1 MKKLV
6 LVLGLSGLVLMGC
19 ESEEVKKE
27 AQEVKNSLEN
37 IENDVSSIEE
47 MLKESEAEKERAD
60 KAMDMSKGATV
71 YEIESPFSA
80 DDLSEKNRELF
91 EKIQKDMEQYK

>member
-6 LVLGLSGLVLMGC
+6 LVLGFGGLVLMGC
-19 ESEEVKKE
+19 DAEDVKNE
-27 AQEVKNSLEN
+27 AQNAKNSLKN

-47 MLKESEAEKERAD
+47 MLQESEAEKERAD

-71 YEIESPFSA
+71 YKLESPFSA
-80 DDLSEKNRELF
+80 DDLSEEDRARF
-91 EKIQKDMEQYK
+91 ERAKKKMEQYK

>member
-6 LVLGLSGLVLMGC
+6 LVLGFGGLVLMGC
-19 ESEEVKKE
+19 NEDEKSLPSDL
-27 AQEVKNSLEN
+27 KNSLEN

-47 MLKESEAEKERAD
+47 MLQESEAEKERAD